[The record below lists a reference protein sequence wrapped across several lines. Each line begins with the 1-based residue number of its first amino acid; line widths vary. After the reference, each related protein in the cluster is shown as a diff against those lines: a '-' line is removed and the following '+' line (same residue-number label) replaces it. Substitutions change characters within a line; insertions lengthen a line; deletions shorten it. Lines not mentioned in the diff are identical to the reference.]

1 MLCGVLKRIVLQS
14 SPVSFKMHWLAV
26 QCDILHCSVSAA
38 AAFKRD
44 AQKTSI
50 SLQTCT
56 TGASHCST
64 DHGGDEEDEERRRA
78 RMTMILFMLNAL
90 GPVEAVENFLSM
102 CVFG

>member
-64 DHGGDEEDEERRRA
+64 DHGGDDDEEEEDEDDG
-78 RMTMILFMLNAL
+78 ND
-90 GPVEAVENFLSM
+90 
-102 CVFG
+102 FGHDLDYVDA